1 MLHAVARLMPSQPT
15 RVSGRETRAPERFR
29 NASQPI
35 RRRVSPPPS
44 PPREK
49 RPVVPQPGIGLAEA
63 EGQALP
69 LAPVRLEVIGI
80 GEEEEILELE
90 EIVQGGVE
98 ARREEAEVVE
108 EAGEHEIEEGG
119 AEAEVQQDRERGHGA
134 GRVDLTPFINPIIPD
149 AIQGPPT

>member
-1 MLHAVARLMPSQPT
+1 M
-15 RVSGRETRAPERFR
+15 
-29 NASQPI
+29 
-35 RRRVSPPPS
+35 
-44 PPREK
+44 
-49 RPVVPQPGIGLAEA
+49 VPQPGIGLAEA

-69 LAPVRLEVIGI
+69 LAPERLEVIGI

-134 GRVDLTPFINPIIPD
+134 GRVDLTPFIKPSIPD